1 VQRLELVMC
10 VYVGLARV
18 LYRICTVHDRIF
30 HDFPAKKHR
39 VYNVIYGFGQPY
51 VYVKLI
57 EG

>member
-1 VQRLELVMC
+1 MC